1 MTKRTIEI
9 DDTLPGCVQSA
20 IEQTEE
26 LLRDYLRDN
35 PDADE
40 TPCLYNDLNYSGLF
54 HEIVDGCVPIYTA
67 EIDAAW
73 FLHGREL
80 EEAYGNAGIG
90 TNPREKDGIVAI
102 YCYIEQEAAEWYRK
116 NAELIFG
123 EIKEGG
129 AE

>member
-9 DDTLPGCVQSA
+9 NDVLPDRVESA
-20 IEQTEE
+20 IEETEE
-26 LLRDYLRDN
+26 LLRDYLLDN
-35 PDADE
+35 PDTDGV
-40 TPCLYNDLNYSGLF
+40 PCLHNDLDYSGSF

-67 EIDAAW
+67 EIEAAW

-90 TNPREKDGIVAI
+90 TNPREKDGMVAI

-116 NAELIFG
+116 NAERIFG